1 MQPRIV
7 VTGDRNGKS
16 EVVSD
21 RSKSSLDIPLMPGS
35 SYYPVWGSDQVPTLP
50 SDGTPTPAPG
60 YFPPAG
66 GFRFGFFTLG
76 PGTLT
81 LPEGFDVDSAAA
93 QINEQIPGLLDV
105 MEPDAPGMHTS
116 DTVDVDFVL
125 SGEVFVEMDDG
136 AEVQLHAGD
145 VIVQNGT
152 RHAWRNRSDQPC
164 VLVIAVVGA
173 QRNV

>member
-1 MQPRIV
+1 MQPRVV
-7 VTGDRNGKS
+7 VTGVRDGKS
-16 EVVSD
+16 VVVSD
-21 RSKSSLDIPLMPGS
+21 GSKPEIDVPLMPGS
-35 SYYPVWGSDQVPTLP
+35 SYFPVWGSDSMVVLP
-50 SDGTPTPAPG
+50 SDGSPINAAA

-66 GFRFGFFTLG
+66 GWRFGFFTLG
-76 PGTLT
+76 PGTAT
-81 LPEGFDVDSAAA
+81 LPEDLDVAAA
-93 QINEQIPGLLDV
+93 TAQIQEQLPGLLDV

-125 SGEVFVEMDDG
+125 SGEVYVELDDG
-136 AEVQLHAGD
+136 AEVHLNAGD

-173 QRNV
+173 VRRS